1 MARTLHRL
9 SARRVATLVEP
20 GRYGDGGGLF
30 LVVSRAGT
38 RKWVFRYR
46 WRGGR
51 HDLGLGS
58 AQVVTLAKA
67 RELAASARRSL
78 SDDIDPLTI
87 RHKPQT
93 PTFGEMADQLIDDLS
108 PGWRNSKHRAQWE
121 MTLKVYAAPLRKL
134 SVDEIAV
141 EHVLGV
147 LKPLWRTRPET
158 ASRLRGRIE
167 RILDAARAKG
177 YRRGENPARWRGHLD
192 RLLPARQHLTRGHHA
207 AMSFADLPAFV
218 KDLRQQEAVAARAL
232 EFLILTAA
240 RTGEVL
246 GAKWPEIDL
255 ERRIWTVPANR
266 MKSAR
271 EHRVPLT
278 PRAVEIISMMQTIRT
293 GDYVFP
299 GRRPAKPLSNMAL
312 EMVLRR
318 MKVEGATVHGF
329 RSTFRDWAGE
339 RTQFPREV
347 AEAALAH
354 TVGDRTER
362 AYRRGDALEKRRKLM
377 EAWARILRDQYHG
390 QCSPDAERSL
400 SRTMSDA
407 HSGANVQPKATRLEA
422 QRWIGRVLRTM
433 LGRSEATM
441 NGALGSC
448 VCG

>member
-1 MARTLHRL
+1 MGRTLHKL
-9 SARRVATLVEP
+9 SARRIATLVAP

-30 LVVSRAGT
+30 LVVSRSGT

-58 AQVVTLAKA
+58 AKTATLAKA

-78 SDDIDPLTI
+78 ADGIDPVTV
-87 RHKPQT
+87 RRRTRT
-93 PTFGEMADQLIDDLS
+93 PTFGEVADQLIDDLS
-108 PGWRNSKHRAQWE
+108 PSWRNPKHRAQWT
-121 MTLKVYAAPLRKL
+121 MTLESYAAPLRKL
-134 SVDEIAV
+134 PVDDITV

-167 RILDAARAKG
+167 RVLDAARAKG
-177 YRRGENPARWRGHLD
+177 HRIGENPARWRGYLD
-192 RLLPARQHLTRGHHA
+192 RLLPARQLLTRGHHA
-207 AMSFADLPAFV
+207 AMAFADLPAFV
-218 KDLRQQEAVAARAL
+218 DALRKHDAVSARAL

-240 RTGEVL
+240 RSGEVL
-246 GAKWPEIDL
+246 GAKWAEFDL
-255 ERRIWTVPANR
+255 ERRIWTVPAHR
-266 MKSAR
+266 MKGAR
-271 EHRVPLT
+271 EHRVPLA
-278 PRAVEIISMMQTIRT
+278 PRAVEIMSIMQTIRV

-299 GRRPAKPLSNMAL
+299 GRQPGKPLSNMAL

-354 TVGDRTER
+354 TVG
-362 AYRRGDALEKRRKLM
+362 
-377 EAWARILRDQYHG
+377 
-390 QCSPDAERSL
+390 
-400 SRTMSDA
+400 
-407 HSGANVQPKATRLEA
+407 
-422 QRWIGRVLRTM
+422 
-433 LGRSEATM
+433 
-441 NGALGSC
+441 
-448 VCG
+448 